1 LVQVLRV
8 LVVAGLIILA
18 LVAVEGLVV
27 MLEFQ
32 VPHLPLALEVLT
44 VAEVVGMETIMQLAT
59 LFLVLLVVPALYTE
73 AYQL

>member
-8 LVVAGLIILA
+8 VLVSGLIILA
-18 LVAVEGLVV
+18 LVAVEGLVET
-27 MLEFQ
+27 LETLEEFL
-32 VPHLPLALEVLT
+32 VLEVLT
-44 VAEVVGMETIMQLAT
+44 VAEVVGMETIMQQAT